1 MQFILKNLT
10 NHHLL
15 IMDKFS
21 WSTCSLKHHVITE
34 FSRCPV
40 LHRKCQTLNKHK
52 MQMCEHG
59 FPWNAYSLGM
69 TNPWLIFSSQ
79 SYGKVPKE
87 GQGPQMTGIWYLKHV
102 WSLRNASAYTA
113 ISPRHHQPWQLPEL
127 QKTWKDAK
135 PPSGES
141 VTTFFDFTFLT
152 IRQQMSGM
160 VWIPQRKHKMAEKL
174 NF

>member
-1 MQFILKNLT
+1 MG
-10 NHHLL
+10 
-15 IMDKFS
+15 KFS
-21 WSTCSLKHHVITE
+21 WSTCSLKHHMITE

-59 FPWNAYSLGM
+59 FPWERLFTWDDKPVINIL
-69 TNPWLIFSSQ
+69 
-79 SYGKVPKE
+79 
-87 GQGPQMTGIWYLKHV
+87 
-102 WSLRNASAYTA
+102 
-113 ISPRHHQPWQLPEL
+113 LPEL
-127 QKTWKDAK
+127 WEGAKGGARPINDWNRIFETCLKLEKCLCLHCTLSQAPPALAATWAAKRTWKDAK

-152 IRQQMSGM
+152 IRQQTPGT